1 MQDETATP
9 QAGDQVRDRLVGFVL
24 DEAARRVIEQPG
36 SPLGEA
42 LVASVTELAH
52 RTVASELRA
61 LSDKDADRLAVAL
74 IARFKDER
82 GPGGLAAPDWRVWAI
97 GAAAVVVAFGLGFV
111 VRASFPSGG
120 APEASVQAP
129 APVDEVFIDAAPLT
143 TGATPTVEA
152 SAQGST
158 PTTTN
163 RPSTTPTQTNPGSTR
178 RQAPTEQRPAP
189 RPQTAAPATQP
200 EATPPAAAP
209 TTATSSP
216 TADTSQ

>member
-24 DEAARRVIEQPG
+24 DEASRRVIQQPG

-42 LVASVTELAH
+42 LVASVTDLAH
-52 RTVASELRA
+52 RTVASEMRA

-74 IARFKDER
+74 ITRFKDER

-111 VRASFPSGG
+111 VRASLPSGG
-120 APEASVQAP
+120 AAEAPVEAA

-152 SAQGST
+152 SAQGSA
-158 PTTTN
+158 PPTTN
-163 RPSTTPTQTNPGSTR
+163 RPSTTPAQSTPALTR
-178 RQAPTEQRPAP
+178 RQAPAEQRPAP
-189 RPQTAAPATQP
+189 RSPATAPAAQP
-200 EATPPAAAP
+200 EAPPPAAAATTTSNP
-209 TTATSSP
+209 TP
-216 TADTSQ
+216 DTPQ